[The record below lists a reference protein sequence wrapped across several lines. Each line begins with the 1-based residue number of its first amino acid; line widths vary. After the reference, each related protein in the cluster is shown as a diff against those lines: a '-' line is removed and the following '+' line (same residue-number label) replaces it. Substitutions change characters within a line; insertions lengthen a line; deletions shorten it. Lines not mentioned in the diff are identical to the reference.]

1 MDKPYKKYK
10 LTPLYPI
17 DFNFIFSDT
26 KMNLHHP
33 CTSCQNEN
41 CECMELQLQLQGNIY
56 KPLEGL
62 KLIAGIS
69 LMLIIL
75 ITLNLLHIFVNI
87 ATQIKKCG
95 LWISNMFKTIY
106 KKYIKRH

>member
-1 MDKPYKKYK
+1 
-10 LTPLYPI
+10 
-17 DFNFIFSDT
+17 
-26 KMNLHHP
+26 MNLHHP

-41 CECMELQLQLQGNIY
+41 CECMELQLQGNIY

-75 ITLNLLHIFVNI
+75 IKFTLLHIFVNI

-95 LWISNMFKTIY
+95 LWIFNMFKTIY

>member
-1 MDKPYKKYK
+1 
-10 LTPLYPI
+10 
-17 DFNFIFSDT
+17 
-26 KMNLHHP
+26 MNLHHP

-75 ITLNLLHIFVNI
+75 ITLNLLFIIVYI

>member
-1 MDKPYKKYK
+1 
-10 LTPLYPI
+10 
-17 DFNFIFSDT
+17 
-26 KMNLHHP
+26 MNLHHP
-33 CTSCQNEN
+33 CTSCQDEN

>member
-1 MDKPYKKYK
+1 
-10 LTPLYPI
+10 
-17 DFNFIFSDT
+17 
-26 KMNLHHP
+26 
-33 CTSCQNEN
+33 
-41 CECMELQLQLQGNIY
+41 MELQLQLQGNIY

-62 KLIAGIS
+62 KLIAALS
-69 LMLIIL
+69 LTIIIL
-75 ITLNLLHIFVNI
+75 ITLNLLFIIVYI